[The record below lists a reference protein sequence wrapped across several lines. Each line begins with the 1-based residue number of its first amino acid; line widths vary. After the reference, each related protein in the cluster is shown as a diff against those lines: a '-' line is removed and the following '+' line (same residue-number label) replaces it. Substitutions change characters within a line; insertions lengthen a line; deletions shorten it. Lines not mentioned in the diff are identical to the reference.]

1 MYDFI
6 ADLDAFF
13 CEKYANYD
21 KLCVLPE
28 YRMPVMQATKT
39 DEFGRTYGYTL
50 PMETMRLA
58 LQEKKADLL
67 IVLKKR
73 MVDNTFSFSFSPI
86 PFFERVKN
94 RFSKYTFLKLFKQ
107 ILSKYNVAE
116 ENVFAG
122 VDVAEEIQAG
132 IMKGEYYPTKNLILS
147 LALTLQFSYED
158 TQALLKY
165 FGEDFD
171 YSQVKDVVLAYLLQ
185 NRVYNSGMIDAAMA
199 EYKVSNLF
207 YKNA

>member
-6 ADLDAFF
+6 VDLDAFF

-39 DEFGRTYGYTL
+39 DDFGRTYGYTL

-67 IVLKKR
+67 IALKKR
-73 MVDNTFSFSFSPI
+73 MVDNTFSFSFTPVH
-86 PFFERVKN
+86 FFSRVRN
-94 RFSKYTFLKLFKQ
+94 CFSKVTFLKLFKQ

-116 ENVFAG
+116 ENIFSG

-132 IMKGEYYPTKNLILS
+132 ILKGVYYPTKNLILS

-158 TQALLKY
+158 TQALLNY

-171 YSQVKDVVLAYLLQ
+171 YTQVKDVVLAYLLQ
-185 NRVYNSGMIDAAMA
+185 NRVYNSGMIDAALA
-199 EYKVSNLF
+199 EYKVGNLF
-207 YKNA
+207 FKNA